1 MLSVPSCY
9 DELNLA
15 DPYAKPYLIHIPDIF
30 WRNPF
35 ILYDFS
41 KLLEVVLY
49 SCDFFRCL
57 SVGINLLLELIALL
71 SGSLSKQRHAAMGTV
86 LQDDDPLPPDEIDAI
101 RTQTTTAQSTALEE
115 LWPLIEVT
123 LSRMSKAKIFTNV
136 D

>member
-1 MLSVPSCY
+1 
-9 DELNLA
+9 
-15 DPYAKPYLIHIPDIF
+15 
-30 WRNPF
+30 
-35 ILYDFS
+35 
-41 KLLEVVLY
+41 
-49 SCDFFRCL
+49 
-57 SVGINLLLELIALL
+57 
-71 SGSLSKQRHAAMGTV
+71 MGTV